1 VSAFERAT
9 WWQLLV
15 DPLASLSLGRWP
27 FPHWDREQRGNRSGA
42 SARRSAIGTLG
53 QPRSPAAWAPL

>member
-27 FPHWDREQRGNRSGA
+27 STLFLWDG
-42 SARRSAIGTLG
+42 
-53 QPRSPAAWAPL
+53 P